1 MRALVYLMTVLAVM
15 GLAFWAYRENYRTQ
29 AQIDEMQAVQNE
41 IARLR
46 DDLGVLRAEW
56 AYLNRPDRL
65 RALVDMNFDRLRL
78 GPVQATQFGN
88 ARNVDYPDPNAVAA
102 GAADAA
108 AGEDLLAP
116 VPSQNRGAP
125 PPRPRRPAVDGA
137 GAAPTA
143 DAEAAEPESP
153 DAEPMDEA
161 EPPAD
166 AAVTTA
172 DDPATDPATDPAA
185 DPAETEE

>member
-137 GAAPTA
+137 AAAPTA
-143 DAEAAEPESP
+143 DAESAEPESP

-172 DDPATDPATDPAA
+172 DDPATNPAA